1 MLTPLP
7 GGCALAAIASALLAS
22 LSVSYFFGYN
32 DTCGLLNTSALHVQY
47 ETRHLLNSRVQN
59 ALDCI
64 SEKFNLK
71 TFSGG
76 ACARNSLEKCAPI
89 LPLYTI
95 SQAPFITKS
104 SVRPWKMQTLYLL
117 LSVNYYYYYYYFSKM
132 DSSIPLM
139 TSVLHIYITLSIL
152 YFKIFG
158 REVNFLKIVHLYV
171 FISFW
176 LKYEVN

>member
-1 MLTPLP
+1 MLPPLP
-7 GGCALAAIASALLAS
+7 GGCALTAIASALL
-22 LSVSYFFGYN
+22 YN
-32 DTCGLLNTSALHVQY
+32 DTRGLLNTSALHVQY
-47 ETRHLLNSRVQN
+47 ETGHLLNLRVQN
-59 ALDCI
+59 ELDYI

-71 TFSGG
+71 NFSGG
-76 ACARNSLEKCAPI
+76 ACARNSLEKCATI

-95 SQAPFITKS
+95 SLGALYHKILRP
-104 SVRPWKMQTLYLL
+104 PWKMQTLYLL
-117 LSVNYYYYYYYFSKM
+117 LSVSYYYYYFSKM

-158 REVNFLKIVHLYV
+158 RQVNIFKIAHLYV